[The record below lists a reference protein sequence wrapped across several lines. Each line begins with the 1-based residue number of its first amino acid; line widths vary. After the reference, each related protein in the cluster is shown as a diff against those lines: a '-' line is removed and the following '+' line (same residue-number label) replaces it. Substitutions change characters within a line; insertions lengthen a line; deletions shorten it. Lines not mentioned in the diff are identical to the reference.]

1 MSNIYQSKTRKF
13 IDMIQDGNVKTS
25 KTVEHCCLYAEECD
39 KQYAIG
45 PLIHYF
51 LNQKRGRILVF
62 CDTKRDVDRI
72 GSSRL
77 IPTSVGTLHGDYS
90 QFQR

>member
-39 KQYAIG
+39 K
-45 PLIHYF
+45 
-51 LNQKRGRILVF
+51 
-62 CDTKRDVDRI
+62 
-72 GSSRL
+72 
-77 IPTSVGTLHGDYS
+77 
-90 QFQR
+90 